1 MDFVAT
7 ILAYLPHI
15 ILGVLIP
22 LDILFVLVIL
32 FFERDDPTRTLQWLM
47 ALLFLPIAGAIL
59 YLAFH
64 QHHAIKRERFEAKAL
79 ADLGIKT
86 SEAPLLLPAGSVA
99 SASDEALGGYG
110 ELARLVSRS
119 SPQEALATRGNDLRL
134 FIDGKEKFQALLED
148 LRTAKED
155 VHLEYYI
162 MRDDALS
169 RSILEI
175 LEERA
180 SAGVEV
186 RLLLDAFGGR
196 AIRGSLA
203 RLAASGVKVA
213 FFYPGVSRINYRDHR
228 KIAII
233 DGRIGY
239 CGGYN
244 IGEEYLGNGPLGY
257 WRDAAVRVAG
267 PGANRL
273 QLRFM
278 RDWLYA
284 SREKMADPF
293 RYFNRATGAGSAVV
307 QEVSS
312 GPDTLRP
319 WVEDAY
325 LKMISMAQE
334 SCFIQTPYFAPGSG
348 LAELLRVA
356 ANSGVDV
363 RIMIPNKPDH
373 PFVFWA
379 SQSFCADLLASGVR
393 CYEYSGGF
401 LHAKTIVVDGK
412 VGSVG
417 TANFDH
423 RSFALN
429 FETNLVLYDRGIAAA
444 MQKTFLDDVARCTE
458 LTPEAYA
465 RRGLLVKVKEPVS
478 RLFFPLA

>member
-1 MDFVAT
+1 MDLLAT
-7 ILAYLPHI
+7 IVAYLPHI
-15 ILGVLIP
+15 ALVLVTL
-22 LDILFVLVIL
+22 LDVVFVLVIL
-32 FFERDDPTRTLQWLM
+32 LLERDDPTRTLQWLM
-47 ALLFLPIAGAIL
+47 ALLFLPIAGVIL
-59 YLAFH
+59 YLLFH
-64 QHHAIKRERFEAKAL
+64 QNHAIKRERFEAKAR
-79 ADLGIKT
+79 ADLGIST
-86 SEAPLLLPAGSVA
+86 SKEPLLLPQGSVV
-99 SASDEALGGYG
+99 SATDGALAGYG
-110 ELARLVSRS
+110 DLALLVSRS
-119 SPQEALATRGNDLRL
+119 NPQEALATRGNDVRL
-134 FIDGKEKFQALLED
+134 FIDGKEKFRALLDD

-180 SAGVEV
+180 REGVEV
-186 RLLLDAFGGR
+186 RLLLDAFGG
-196 AIRGSLA
+196 LA
-203 RLAASGVKVA
+203 VRDSVGRLAATGVKVA

-228 KIAII
+228 KIAVI

-273 QLRFM
+273 QLRFL

-284 SREKMADPF
+284 SRERIEEPF
-293 RYFNRATGAGSAVV
+293 KYFNRAAGGGSAVV

-319 WVEDAY
+319 WVEDTY
-325 LKMISMAQE
+325 LKMISMARE
-334 SCFIQTPYFAPGSG
+334 SCYIQTPYFAPGTG
-348 LAELLRVA
+348 LSEMLRVA

-379 SQSFCADLLASGVR
+379 SQSFCADLLASGVH
-393 CYEYSGGF
+393 CYEYGGGF

-423 RSFALN
+423 RSFVLN
-429 FETNLVLYDRGIAAA
+429 FETNVVIYDPEIAAA
-444 MQKTFLDDVARCTE
+444 MRKAFLDDLARCTE

-465 RRGLLVKVKEPVS
+465 RRSLLVKLKEPVS
-478 RLFFPLA
+478 RLFYPVA